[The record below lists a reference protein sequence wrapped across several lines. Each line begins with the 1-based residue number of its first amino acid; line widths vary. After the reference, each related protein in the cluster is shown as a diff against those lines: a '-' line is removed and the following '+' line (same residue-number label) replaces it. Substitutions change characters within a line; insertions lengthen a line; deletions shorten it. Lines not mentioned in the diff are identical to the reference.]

1 MRLRNRSG
9 EYDPRFLLDN
19 LNQGN
24 FLEYKKKK
32 KIYEQLTI
40 IIFLL
45 NKGDRISSS
54 SQSSRAEGNFTVFFI
69 LFYFILST
77 LFIFWNLNLGNNE

>member
-24 FLEYKKKK
+24 FLKYKK

-45 NKGDRISSS
+45 NKVIEFL
-54 SQSSRAEGNFTVFFI
+54 QVLNPQEKEI
-69 LFYFILST
+69 LPYLLFYFT
-77 LFIFWNLNLGNNE
+77 LFYQLCSSFGTLI